1 MEVARHWRQT
11 PERYRMEA
19 GKCRKC
25 GNISFPGRL
34 ICPECGAKEFD
45 TIKLSGKGKLISH
58 TIIRTAP
65 EGFED
70 IAPFAVGIVELEEGN
85 RVMGQIT
92 DCNPETLKTGDK
104 LTSKFRRMNEDGKT
118 GMIMYSYKFVPDV
131 GV

>member
-25 GNISFPGRL
+25 GNILFPGRL
-34 ICPECGAKEFD
+34 ICPECGTKEFD